1 MDRPNLPNSPKTEKV
16 HERLFYD
23 PNINWINK
31 LKVQGLLGK
40 TLYYLILFFF
50 GWVIRFTSLF
60 RKSLI

>member
-50 GWVIRFTSLF
+50 G
-60 RKSLI
+60 